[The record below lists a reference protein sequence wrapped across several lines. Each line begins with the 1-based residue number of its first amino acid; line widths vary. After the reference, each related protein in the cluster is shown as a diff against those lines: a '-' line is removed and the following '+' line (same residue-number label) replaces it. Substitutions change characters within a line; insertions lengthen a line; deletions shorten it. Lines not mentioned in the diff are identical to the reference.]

1 MPDASKK
8 LDRGMASL
16 PARAKAPKARECN
29 SLGQRPRTR
38 VRKLILALKARN
50 EGLRVSNLKNVRARL
65 RPISRLQRSTLFM
78 APLPGPLAQAI
89 TFRAVGAER
98 GGFRSRLRFPSRNQL
113 KTPLS
118 FSLPAIFLVQD
129 LFRPVSVEPL
139 PRVWIIAQV
148 SIPERRRHGQD
159 RAVMIWIA
167 WLAVTR

>member
-1 MPDASKK
+1 MGIRSVEFEERQSEAQTYF
-8 LDRGMASL
+8 
-16 PARAKAPKARECN
+16 AP
-29 SLGQRPRTR
+29 S
-38 VRKLILALKARN
+38 ALHIIYGSSTWAV
-50 EGLRVSNLKNVRARL
+50 G
-65 RPISRLQRSTLFM
+65 PGYYISRRW
-78 APLPGPLAQAI
+78 
-89 TFRAVGAER
+89 
-98 GGFRSRLRFPSRNQL
+98 RFPSRNHL

-129 LFRPVSVEPL
+129 LSRPVSVEPL